1 MKYIKNKNV
10 IGIRFFKEYLI
21 LLLEDGNLE
30 SYYDDIL
37 KYKINSNLKP
47 IKLDLF
53 DNLVVLGYMD

>member
-10 IGIRFFKEYLI
+10 IGIRFFKEHLI

-37 KYKINSNLKP
+37 KYNINSNLKP

-53 DNLVVLGYMD
+53 DNLVVVGYLD